1 MAFLLVVP
9 LGILG
14 GVIAAL
20 YRARAIDRIITVAG
34 MSATIVP
41 EFVSGIVL
49 ILIFGVW
56 LRWFPI
62 SATWPQGAGPLTQV
76 YYLLLPSLPLVLIL
90 FGYIARMARA
100 GMIEALDAEYTRTAI
115 LKGLSYPK
123 VIWRHVLRN
132 ALLPTI
138 SVIATQTVYL
148 IGGLV
153 VIEILFQYQGIGGLI
168 YTAAN
173 KKDFPMLQAGVMAVG
188 ALFAL
193 ATLAGRSALCPAQS
207 AHQIWSPGMS
217 NLQPAVPDQTALRR
231 DGWQNDV
238 TRLLHSPS
246 FMIGGS
252 VVLFWVFC
260 ALFGRNLVPYDPFA
274 DDLLNSLLPPSG
286 EHWFGTDQLGRD
298 VFSRVIA
305 GARDILTVAPLA
317 TIISTILGT
326 ALGLTMGYFGGLI
339 DEILEPHRRCRA
351 GIAHSHRGIAGTD
364 SAWHLDLHGFVRH
377 RLYLCARS
385 SHARYGPVFWPNA
398 ASTMWR
404 RPNSAVKAASTSCSS
419 KSCQTSF
426 RRFWSR

>member
-1 MAFLLVVP
+1 MLLSFATLWILSLLVFAGGRMLPGNVGRAMLGPIADQKAVDVLNHEMGTDRPFLIQYADWIWGFATGDLGLSYAYRSPVAPFLGEALLNSTKLALVAFLIVVP

-20 YRARAIDRIITVAG
+20 YRGRATDRIITVAG

-62 SATWPQGAGPLTQV
+62 SATWPPGSGLVVQL
-76 YYLLLPSLPLVLIL
+76 YHLLLPSIPLVLIL

-115 LKGLSYPK
+115 LKGLSYPQ

-153 VIEILFQYQGIGGLI
+153 VIEILFHYQGIGGLI

-173 KKDFPMLQAGVMAVG
+173 KKDFPMLQAGVMTVG

-193 ATLAGRSALCPAQS
+193 ATLLA
-207 AHQIWSPGMS
+207 
-217 NLQPAVPDQTALRR
+217 
-231 DGWQNDV
+231 
-238 TRLLHSPS
+238 
-246 FMIGGS
+246 
-252 VVLFWVFC
+252 
-260 ALFGRNLVPYDPFA
+260 
-274 DDLLNSLLPPSG
+274 DLLYARLNPRIR
-286 EHWFGTDQLGRD
+286 FGDR
-298 VFSRVIA
+298 
-305 GARDILTVAPLA
+305 
-317 TIISTILGT
+317 
-326 ALGLTMGYFGGLI
+326 
-339 DEILEPHRRCRA
+339 E
-351 GIAHSHRGIAGTD
+351 
-364 SAWHLDLHGFVRH
+364 
-377 RLYLCARS
+377 
-385 SHARYGPVFWPNA
+385 
-398 ASTMWR
+398 
-404 RPNSAVKAASTSCSS
+404 
-419 KSCQTSF
+419 
-426 RRFWSR
+426 